1 MAVAVKPA
9 LRLYTI
15 LAVPEEIWI
24 GTRDWDTVSK
34 VERDNDLEYLE
45 LCLDRLLLSLSDKRT
60 DQTGAKGINQFG
72 YSNKGYNWTRSRTSQ
87 GNQSLVNGIVLN
99 ETTT

>member
-45 LCLDRLLLSLSDKRT
+45 LCKENARK
-60 DQTGAKGINQFG
+60 N
-72 YSNKGYNWTRSRTSQ
+72 
-87 GNQSLVNGIVLN
+87 
-99 ETTT
+99 